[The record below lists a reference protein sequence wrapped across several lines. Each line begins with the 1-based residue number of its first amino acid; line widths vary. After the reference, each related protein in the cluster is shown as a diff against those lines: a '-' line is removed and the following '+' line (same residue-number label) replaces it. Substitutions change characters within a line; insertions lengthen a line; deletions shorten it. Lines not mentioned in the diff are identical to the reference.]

1 MKIGVLTIESQTDVW
16 YASSVLNELNPLS
29 KLQAA
34 VREFQAREERVDISG
49 LRQVIDALE
58 GEFATEA
65 RESQKG
71 GDHLIGGHITAA
83 SWISQTCGM
92 SVPSAFDRVCVGKQ
106 LESLPVV
113 AEALAKG
120 EIGYQAASVICH
132 LRDKLGEKGDSLDQ
146 EQWIGFAR
154 HHSVKDLNW
163 IADHMRYSLDP
174 DGFERDAEENY
185 EERFLHISQMNG
197 MYHLSGVMDPEAGA
211 ALKAAVDALAKRL
224 GQDDGRTPKQRR
236 ADALTEIVYHAMDK
250 GRLPRRNG
258 VRPHVAVTTTVEG
271 LKAELGAAAA
281 ELEPGMPISSKTV
294 QRLACDGTLSR
305 VLKADSVVVDV
316 GRATRAISPAQRRGL
331 KARHRG
337 CCGPGCDRP
346 INWTT
351 PHHIEF
357 GARGG
362 PSNLPNLL
370 PLCYYHHRLVHE
382 GGWQVVKAGEGV
394 KFIRPDRIIAR
405 RIRAPGMRWAA

>member
-1 MKIGVLTIESQTDVW
+1 LTFEHLFGIYPFLMSGEGGT
-16 YASSVLNELNPLS
+16 PLS
-29 KLQAA
+29 KLEAA
-34 VREFQAREERVDISG
+34 VRAFQASRDSADDDPKRMRS
-49 LRQVIDALE
+49 LIDALE
-58 GEFATEA
+58 LEFCAMVRRVQT
-65 RESQKG
+65 R
-71 GDHLIGGHITAA
+71 GDHLVNGNITAG

-92 SVPSAFDRVCVGKQ
+92 SVPSAADRVCVGEQ
-106 LESLPVV
+106 LESLPKV
-113 AEALAKG
+113 AEALSRG
-120 EIGYQAASVICH
+120 EIGYQSASVICH
-132 LRDKLGEKGDSLDQ
+132 LRDKLGEKRDALDE

-154 HHSVKDLNW
+154 EYSVKNLNW
-163 IADHMRYSLDP
+163 LAAHTRYGLDP

-185 EERFLHISQMNG
+185 EERFLHISEMNG
-197 MYHLSGVMDPEAGA
+197 MYHLSGVIDPEAGA
-211 ALKAAVDALAKRL
+211 ALKSAVDALAKRL

-236 ADALTEIVYHAMDK
+236 ADALTEIVYHAMDEGK
-250 GRLPRRNG
+250 LPRRNG
-258 VRPHVAVTTTVEG
+258 VRPHVTVTTTLGG
-271 LKAELGAAAA
+271 LKGELGAAAS
-281 ELEPGMPISSKTV
+281 ELEPGLPISSKTV

-357 GARGG
+357 WSRGG

-370 PLCYYHHRLVHE
+370 PLCYFHHRLVHE
-382 GGWQVVKAGEGV
+382 GNWQVIKVGREFRFLPPERLG
-394 KFIRPDRIIAR
+394 IRRAR
-405 RIRAPGMRWAA
+405 GPGLRWAA

>member
-1 MKIGVLTIESQTDVW
+1 MLGEGGT
-16 YASSVLNELNPLS
+16 PLS
-29 KLQAA
+29 TLEETIRDFHRDHEPSDDDPKRLRAA
-34 VREFQAREERVDISG
+34 
-49 LRQVIDALE
+49 IDALE
-58 GEFATEA
+58 LDFSAMVRRA
-65 RESQKG
+65 QQR
-71 GDHLIGGHITAA
+71 GDHLLHGNVTAA
-83 SWISQTCGM
+83 SWISRICGM
-92 SVPSAFDRVCVGKQ
+92 SVPSASDRVCVGEQ
-106 LESLPVV
+106 LESLPLV
-113 AEALAKG
+113 AEAVSRG
-120 EIGYQAASVICH
+120 EISYQSAAVICH
-132 LRDKLGEKGDSLDQ
+132 LRDKLGGKREHLDE

-154 HHSVKDLNW
+154 ENSVKELRWLSDNT
-163 IADHMRYSLDP
+163 RYALDP
-174 DGFERDAEENY
+174 DGFERDTEESY
-185 EERFLHISQMNG
+185 EERFLHISE
-197 MYHLSGVMDPEAGA
+197 VIDPEGGA
-211 ALKAAVDALAKRL
+211 ALKTAVDALAKRL

-236 ADALTEIVYHAMDK
+236 ADALTEIVYHAMDE

-316 GRATRAISPAQRRGL
+316 GRATRAISPAQRRAL
-331 KARHRG
+331 KARYRG

-346 INWTT
+346 MNWTT

-357 GARGG
+357 WSEGGA
-362 PSNLPNLL
+362 SNLPNLL

-382 GGWQVVKAGEGV
+382 GGWQVIKAGRE
-394 KFIRPDRIIAR
+394 FRFLPPDRVVMR